1 MRIAI
6 YGSRHQD
13 EFVDRIAGLL
23 TYLSQRGDTLII
35 HSKLRDYMG
44 AACESL
50 ASLIATSEEGV
61 SGIPPVADLAL
72 SIGGDGT
79 FLRTAEWI
87 AREEVPIIG
96 VNTGHLGFLAPF
108 TIEEA
113 RDEVDRFA
121 TGRSEVEPRSLLC
134 VETADGSPLGTWPYA
149 LNELV
154 VLKRDNASMV
164 TVSARIDRRQLADY
178 LCDGLIISTPTGSTA
193 YNLSAGG
200 PIVHPLAPN
209 FVISPLA
216 AHTLTMRPLVI
227 GQDSVLELKI
237 LSRARTFNLVIDGR
251 SVVMPCG
258 VSLFVTRAPF
268 VVKTVIKAGHDFY
281 ETLRE
286 KLLWGTSVS
295 PKRN

>member
-13 EFVDRIAGLL
+13 EFIGSIAEML
-23 TYLSQRGDTLII
+23 TFLSQRGYTMVI
-35 HSKLRDYMG
+35 HSKLRDYMRDNRPD
-44 AACESL
+44 L
-50 ASLIATSEEGV
+50 APVLELSEEGV
-61 SGIPPVADLAL
+61 SGTVPSADLAL

-87 AREEVPIIG
+87 AQEEIPIIG

-113 RDEVDRFA
+113 QE
-121 TGRSEVEPRSLLC
+121 EVERFSAGKSNVESRSMLC
-134 VETADGSPLGTWPYA
+134 VETADGSDLGTWPYA

-154 VLKRDNASMV
+154 LHKRDNASMV
-164 TVSARIDRRQLADY
+164 TVSARIDRRPLADY

-200 PIVHPLAPN
+200 PIVHPSAPN

-227 GQDSVLELKI
+227 GQDSMLELKT
-237 LSRARTFNLVIDGR
+237 LSRARSFNLVVDGR

-268 VVKTVIKAGHDFY
+268 VVKTVSKPGHDFY

-286 KLLWGTSVS
+286 KLLWGTTAAKKV
-295 PKRN
+295 